1 MDLGLTNEQ
10 KLAALTSVR
19 AGIQSEIYSLL
30 IRIGVDPDTYDPAEE
45 TGGDMVIGERARVAT
60 LASSLEMIE
69 SKLAELS

>member
-10 KLAALTSVR
+10 KLAALTNVKS
-19 AGIQSEIYSLL
+19 GIQSEIYSLL
-30 IRIGVDPDTYDPAEE
+30 IRIGVDPDSYDPAAE

-60 LASSLEMIE
+60 LTSSLELIE